1 MHAVRILPDII
12 LAVLLLRSVLLIRN
26 RHQRVGII
34 KHLMLRS
41 SLLLIIKIML
51 SSSLMVVYKKVNLR
65 LMYENLEV

>member
-1 MHAVRILPDII
+1 MHAVCILPDII

-26 RHQRVGII
+26 RHQRVGTI